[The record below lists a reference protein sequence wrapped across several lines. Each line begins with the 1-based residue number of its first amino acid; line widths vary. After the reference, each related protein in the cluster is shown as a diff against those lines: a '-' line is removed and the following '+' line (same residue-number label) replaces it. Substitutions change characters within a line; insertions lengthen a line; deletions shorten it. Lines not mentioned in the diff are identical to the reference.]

1 MIYILYNEK
10 SNGGKPARIFK
21 RLKKKLSKI
30 GPVCPCSLLDLNG
43 KEKAFIQ
50 DKTKKDWIVLLGGD
64 GTVHHFL
71 NQVYPE
77 MIFCRVF
84 VKACGRGNDL
94 ARDYRRRKIFEIT
107 HLVNDLPTLKIN
119 DQSPGIFINGMGMG
133 VDSHVCEKQI
143 ENAKTGIRPSYYA
156 IALKVFKK
164 FKPYSL
170 DLTIDGQDY
179 HFDNVWFFVCNNG
192 KYFGGGMKI
201 TPEAVREDEY
211 LDVCVVHSLKLF
223 LLLLVFPLVFIG
235 KHTWFYRRSIAMIR
249 GKHILIRPNG
259 CTVLQQDGEINRD
272 VVLAEISR

>member
-1 MIYILYNEK
+1 
-10 SNGGKPARIFK
+10 
-21 RLKKKLSKI
+21 
-30 GPVCPCSLLDLNG
+30 
-43 KEKAFIQ
+43 
-50 DKTKKDWIVLLGGD
+50 
-64 GTVHHFL
+64 
-71 NQVYPE
+71 

-143 ENAKTGIRPSYYA
+143 ENAKTGIRQSYYA

-179 HFDNVWFFVCNNG
+179 HLIT
-192 KYFGGGMKI
+192 FGF
-201 TPEAVREDEY
+201 
-211 LDVCVVHSLKLF
+211 LF
-223 LLLLVFPLVFIG
+223 ATTG
-235 KHTWFYRRSIAMIR
+235 SIS
-249 GKHILIRPNG
+249 G
-259 CTVLQQDGEINRD
+259 
-272 VVLAEISR
+272 AE